1 MHNKGFKDD
10 MKRYVSLSVIIAY
23 SCGLYC
29 SPLLYFIITQQQLGV
44 MARIKRTVRKTV
56 GNGPRL
62 PVDIVVAIAAE
73 V

>member
-10 MKRYVSLSVIIAY
+10 MKRYVSLSVIIAN

-44 MARIKRTVRKTV
+44 TTRIKSTVRKTV

-62 PVDIVVAIAAE
+62 PVEIVVAIAAE

>member
-10 MKRYVSLSVIIAY
+10 MKRYVSLSVIIAN

-44 MARIKRTVRKTV
+44 MTRIKCTVRKTV

-62 PVDIVVAIAAE
+62 PVEIVVAIAAE